1 MAVSP
6 LLVEG
11 VGKCHQLLHD
21 VYLNGNIVGRRLEA
35 GTAERAIPL
44 HILTAGL
51 PKVVYDDEGLLLVA
65 QLHPSTRQI
74 ERAGRIVAGNI
85 IGRNLFG
92 SIAQHLF
99 GLLIV
104 TLADEFESQAGH
116 DATMGVTHAHNSLV
130 EIDTLLVD
138 ASELEAVH
146 DVVVGALRIEILHA
160 SDGLAAI
167 GGGEGR
173 DAICQA
179 LGNGVVAQ
187 IDVVILS
194 HGDSDIDRTGP
205 VTLCEHLENH
215 QVTLVKGVLAR
226 ERDGHAVGN
235 RVGSH
240 HHATLAHS
248 ILVDGHI
255 DGIGGNEV
263 QVLILGTYPVFQDI
277 LQLEGIVAK
286 LLAGLLR
293 ILTIVL
299 KDSLLHAGFNG
310 DILVGASTI
319 LNTLPG
325 DGDGRRIVGRT
336 AHLVDIPVGLQIRE
350 VADTGIGTYA
360 LHILI
365 IPEREGVVIAIGID
379 DGVTLVLQRHQVV
392 LTEVT
397 TGVTTATVVVIPRLR
412 SHLNGNQ
419 QTKHGHHG
427 SKD

>member
-1 MAVSP
+1 
-6 LLVEG
+6 
-11 VGKCHQLLHD
+11 
-21 VYLNGNIVGRRLEA
+21 
-35 GTAERAIPL
+35 
-44 HILTAGL
+44 
-51 PKVVYDDEGLLLVA
+51 
-65 QLHPSTRQI
+65 
-74 ERAGRIVAGNI
+74 
-85 IGRNLFG
+85 
-92 SIAQHLF
+92 
-99 GLLIV
+99 
-104 TLADEFESQAGH
+104 
-116 DATMGVTHAHNSLV
+116 MGVTHAHNGLV
-130 EIDTLLVD
+130 EIDAALVD

-146 DVVVGALRIEILHA
+146 DVVVGALRIEILHT
-160 SDGLAAI
+160 SDGFAAI

-173 DAICQA
+173 DAIGQT

-187 IDVVILS
+187 IDVVILT

-255 DGIGGNEV
+255 DGIGGDEV
-263 QVLILGTYPVFQDI
+263 EILVLGTHPVFQDV

-286 LLAGLLR
+286 
-293 ILTIVL
+293 LTIVL
-299 KDSLLHAGFNG
+299 KDSLLHVGFNG

-336 AHLVDIPVGLQIRE
+336 AHLVDIPVGLQVRE
-350 VADTGIGTYA
+350 VADAGIGTYA

-365 IPEREGVVIAIGID
+365 VPEREGVVIAIGID

-419 QTKHGHHG
+419 QADDGNDAGHDIGYFLTSHL
-427 SKD
+427 